1 MIFFQG
7 NLFAI
12 RRNSNQ
18 SLDFTVKRAYFRLNT
33 LENRDIFVL
42 NYIETKQDVIDD
54 EFVFSFGYLFIIFHV
69 RFFFDATKYTLT
81 SKLQIPFLTFL
92 SNQNQLYKTD
102 LNV

>member
-33 LENRDIFVL
+33 LENREIFIL
-42 NYIETKQDVIDD
+42 NYIETKQDIIDD

-69 RFFFDATKYTLT
+69 RFFL
-81 SKLQIPFLTFL
+81 LQPNIPLRQNCKSRFLHFL
-92 SNQNQLYKTD
+92 SNQNEIK
-102 LNV
+102 